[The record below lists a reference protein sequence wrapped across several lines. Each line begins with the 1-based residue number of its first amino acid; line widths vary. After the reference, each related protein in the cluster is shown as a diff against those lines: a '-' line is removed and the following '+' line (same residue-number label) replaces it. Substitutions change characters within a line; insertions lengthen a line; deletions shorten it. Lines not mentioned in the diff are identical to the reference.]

1 VNADVG
7 GLVEDCFA
15 GVAERWPAGREEYR
29 WVVLPGSAADRERLA
44 GSFGELTERPGLIP
58 VRPEW
63 MHVAVQRLGPPSG
76 MTGPELARMSRLVQ
90 GRCGGIAP
98 FTVTVGRAE
107 AWEAGVVCPVRPGY
121 LLRFLRQVIAEVAGA
136 RPGPDPPAYC
146 PRLTLALAVAHVGQ
160 GPVRAWISDCDA
172 PEAELQVAR
181 LVLVAQQHDRRE
193 ITWRVID
200 EVALSGSTP

>member
-1 VNADVG
+1 MENF
-7 GLVEDCFA
+7 FA
-15 GVAERWPAGREEYR
+15 EVAERWPAGREDYY
-29 WVVLPGSAADRERLA
+29 WHVLPGSTADRERLA
-44 GSFGELTERPGLIP
+44 GSFRDLTERPGLVP

-63 MHVAVQRLGPPSG
+63 MHVAVQRLGPASG
-76 MTGPELARMSRLVQ
+76 ITGTELARMARLVQ

-121 LLRFLRQVIAEVAGA
+121 LLRFLRQVIAEVAGG

-146 PRLTLALAVAHVGQ
+146 PHLTLAFAVARVDL
-160 GPVRAWISDCDA
+160 GPARAWLSDWEA
-172 PEAELQVAR
+172 SEAEVQVAR